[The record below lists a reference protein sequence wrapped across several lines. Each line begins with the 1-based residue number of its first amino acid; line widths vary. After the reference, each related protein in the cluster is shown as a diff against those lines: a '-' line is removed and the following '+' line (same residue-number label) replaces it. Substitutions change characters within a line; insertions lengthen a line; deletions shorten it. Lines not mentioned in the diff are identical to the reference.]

1 LIAFVSNPDLRIV
14 SSEPVRIAGSQGHA
28 IIAETKDKIT
38 GDDLVMVQWLR
49 FGAGVMQ
56 MFGIARK
63 DQWADVLPRMRALR
77 DGFER
82 K

>member
-1 LIAFVSNPDLRIV
+1 MAKVGYIGLGIMGGSIARNLMK
-14 SSEPVRIAGSQGHA
+14 AGHELVVES
-28 IIAETKDKIT
+28 KDERT
-38 GDDLVMVQWLR
+38 GDPLTSVQWLL
-49 FGAGVMQ
+49 FGSSGFVQ

-63 DQWADVLPRMRALR
+63 DQWAEALPRMRTLR

>member
-1 LIAFVSNPDLRIV
+1 MRIGGV
-14 SSEPVRIAGSQGHA
+14 PGHQIVAAG
-28 IIAETKDKIT
+28 KDERT
-38 GDDLVMVQWLR
+38 GDELVIVQWLR
-49 FGAGVMQ
+49 FGAGVVQ
-56 MFGIARK
+56 MFGMARR

>member
-1 LIAFVSNPDLRIV
+1 
-14 SSEPVRIAGSQGHA
+14 
-28 IIAETKDKIT
+28 
-38 GDDLVMVQWLR
+38 MVQWLR
-49 FGAGVMQ
+49 FGGNVMQ

-63 DQWADVLPRMRALR
+63 DQWADALPRMRALR

>member
-1 LIAFVSNPDLRIV
+1 
-14 SSEPVRIAGSQGHA
+14 
-28 IIAETKDKIT
+28 
-38 GDDLVMVQWLR
+38 MVPRLR

-63 DQWADVLPRMRALR
+63 DQWVDVLPRMRALR